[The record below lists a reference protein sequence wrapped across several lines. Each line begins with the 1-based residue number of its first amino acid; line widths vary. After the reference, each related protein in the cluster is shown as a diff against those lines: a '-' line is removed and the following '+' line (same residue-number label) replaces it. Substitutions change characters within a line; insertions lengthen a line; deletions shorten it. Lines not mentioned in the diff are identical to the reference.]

1 MAVRWP
7 RGTGLTSYLSGCFC
21 VLQLGDVFLHAAP
34 IRNVDELCQARSLPT
49 TRFPLRA
56 RSCERPGPFGG
67 VDPPGNAIACWYYRS
82 SQNPLGNGIST
93 GIETVPV
100 PDSVCA
106 RFLNSRLTA
115 QLLISCITGAGTTPT
130 RGAGD
135 ICLNAAITR
144 LRRRRP
150 NQLRPSIPRLPG
162 TIPVVLSADFS
173 GPLCCDCSI
182 KERERR
188 CDILSEK

>member
-1 MAVRWP
+1 
-7 RGTGLTSYLSGCFC
+7 
-21 VLQLGDVFLHAAP
+21 VLQLGDAVFHAAP
-34 IRNVDELCQARSLPT
+34 IRNVYELCQTRSLPT

-135 ICLNAAITR
+135 ICLNAAIDSPAEERVEPASTVFSPVAR
-144 LRRRRP
+144 DY
-150 NQLRPSIPRLPG
+150 PSR
-162 TIPVVLSADFS
+162 VFS
-173 GPLCCDCSI
+173 GFFRTAALRLFYQGTRKKMRYFARKIKDFFLTTCSPATQ
-182 KERERR
+182 
-188 CDILSEK
+188 SG